1 METSNFSKVSLES
14 KVQKKLGQELM
25 MLHLW
30 DTGVS
35 GQE

>member
-1 METSNFSKVSLES
+1 MGTFNFSKVSQES

-25 MLHLW
+25 TLQLW